1 MVIEFRA
8 KNKLLLP
15 ALAKASLSA
24 ILITGPAGN
33 DDSSSIEG
41 LYMLVVLRG
50 ATTKVLWYKVCR
62 YVMVSLN
69 FKMYYT
75 CIPLERGNN

>member
-33 DDSSSIEG
+33 DDSSSN
-41 LYMLVVLRG
+41 G
-50 ATTKVLWYKVCR
+50 ARRATFYAG
-62 YVMVSLN
+62 S
-69 FKMYYT
+69 F
-75 CIPLERGNN
+75 